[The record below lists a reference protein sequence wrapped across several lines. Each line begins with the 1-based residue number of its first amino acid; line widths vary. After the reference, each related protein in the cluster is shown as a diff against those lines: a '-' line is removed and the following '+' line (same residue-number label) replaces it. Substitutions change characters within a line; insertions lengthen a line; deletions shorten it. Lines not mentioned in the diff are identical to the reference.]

1 MPNSDRTPGH
11 ADWSS
16 LGDGLESLNAL
27 SSLND
32 PAFTSV
38 EPPVMFVRRVRRR
51 RWARRALVAAPI
63 ATVLVV
69 TALGAWFARDVEPA
83 RQPRSANR
91 TEIAQSPEQRGAN
104 PRGVNNE
111 HDPLDYTPIVVSYAT
126 LSSMNRTRSSD
137 TLWLGPNSGGGTSEM
152 LTPADARDERRWMQ

>member
-1 MPNSDRTPGH
+1 MPNSDQTPGD
-11 ADWSS
+11 ADRSS
-16 LGDGLESLNAL
+16 HGDGLESLNVL

-32 PAFTSV
+32 QVFASA

-69 TALGAWFARDVEPA
+69 AALGAWFARDVEPVHH
-83 RQPRSANR
+83 PRSTNR
-91 TEIAQSPEQRGAN
+91 IEAAQSPEQRGAN
-104 PRGVNNE
+104 PRGLNNE
-111 HDPLDYTPIVVSYAT
+111 HDPLDYPPIVVSYAT

-137 TLWLGPNSGGGTSEM
+137 TLWLGPNSGGGTSDI